1 MDNWDKLWNH
11 GFIEIIMWIRYKKKK
26 TFNEVFVFN
35 YGEVFILGLLI

>member
-1 MDNWDKLWNH
+1 MKPWFHRNNYVNS
-11 GFIEIIMWIRYKKKK
+11 IQKKKK